1 MAGEICRRLRFSNDS
16 TERVM
21 ELVANHMRFQHAQ
34 EMRLSTLKRFL
45 ALPGFEEHL
54 ALHRADCLASHRNL
68 AHYDFV
74 RAKIEEL
81 GQEEIRPPRLISGDD
96 LLRIG
101 YQEGP
106 AIGRELRRLEEMQL
120 EGLIRTRDEAVDQA
134 IRDLSTAS

>member
-1 MAGEICRRLRFSNDS
+1 
-16 TERVM
+16 
-21 ELVANHMRFQHAQ
+21 
-34 EMRLSTLKRFL
+34 
-45 ALPGFEEHL
+45 
-54 ALHRADCLASHRNL
+54 L